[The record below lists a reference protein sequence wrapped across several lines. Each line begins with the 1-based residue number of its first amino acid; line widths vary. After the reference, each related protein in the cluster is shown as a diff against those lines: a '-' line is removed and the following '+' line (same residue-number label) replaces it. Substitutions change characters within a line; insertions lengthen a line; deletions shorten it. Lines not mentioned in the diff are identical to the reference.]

1 MERDVEEQVEE
12 ELGRFLLSLLHGD
25 DGPGDGSVVEDFVS
39 DSKYLLPEIQDLIP
53 HDHITMGSI
62 IRIIFSP

>member
-39 DSKYLLPEIQDLIP
+39 DSKYL
-53 HDHITMGSI
+53 
-62 IRIIFSP
+62 